1 MMSDKKSTAL
11 AEVVL
16 RPQEIGIVHI
26 LVMHGKIKPAL
37 SFSILKSVGLANV
50 PWFFY
55 FLKRI
60 SKLLITY
67 NLFLKWC

>member
-1 MMSDKKSTAL
+1 M
-11 AEVVL
+11 L

-50 PWFFY
+50 PMV
-55 FLKRI
+55 
-60 SKLLITY
+60 LL
-67 NLFLKWC
+67 LFKENIQTADNI